1 MKNFFKPILMNCILM
16 VTFSLSASAQTFV
29 PSTNSKNCKGI
40 IIAEVVGQIREGWAL
55 ASLMPGILTN
65 PDVIQGAHND
75 CKMNVGATRA
85 QLPLTPKVGT
95 KEFYQYR
102 CLKEKCVSKTST
114 N

>member
-1 MKNFFKPILMNCILM
+1 MKNFLKPILMHYVFLIA
-16 VTFSLSASAQTFV
+16 FSLSASAQTLI
-29 PSTNSKNCKGI
+29 PSTTSKRCKGVI
-40 IIAEVVGQIREGWAL
+40 VSEIVGQIREGWAL

-95 KEFYQYR
+95 KDIYQYR
-102 CLKEKCVSKTST
+102 CIKEKCLPKIGIK
-114 N
+114 